1 MDLWHTHDGI
11 ISEPADLAWHI
22 EINRRNAS
30 IIVQAIAT
38 DFEAA
43 IGPITE
49 VLGQDYDEDYLEDEE
64 CLDEP
69 IPTPP
74 MEAREDWA
82 VPSYDA
88 ETWDTLTEVLDWI
101 GLSQELKENFTDKLR
116 TECLDFIAPW
126 TISKGVQD
134 AIEIVKQHR
143 TEASEEDII
152 RVAAPLISSQISETL
167 KSRGE
172 ALALYATI
180 RLMVNNPDR

>member
-1 MDLWHTHDGI
+1 MRYQISKQMDLWHTHDGI
-11 ISEPADLAWHI
+11 ISEPTELAWHM

-43 IGPITE
+43 VGPVTQILTE
-49 VLGQDYDEDYLEDEE
+49 EYDEDYL
-64 CLDEP
+64 DEP
-69 IPTPP
+69 ISTPP
-74 MEAREDWA
+74 IETREDWA
-82 VPSYDA
+82 VPSYDG

-101 GLSQELKENFTDKLR
+101 GLSQELKENFTDKLL
-116 TECLDFIAPW
+116 TECFALIDPW

-143 TEASEEDII
+143 TETSEEDII
-152 RVAAPLISSQISETL
+152 RVAAPLISSRISETL

-172 ALALYATI
+172 ALVPFQ
-180 RLMVNNPDR
+180 VNRDG